1 MKETELKSQ
10 NIDLIWNG
18 YALIGERKNQVSY
31 TDPYLKN
38 KQIIII
44 IIRLDSDIQSID
56 DLRNKVIG
64 TQQGS
69 ASLDAIEKNQNLL
82 TQIQGQAPV
91 LYETFDQAFKI

>member
-38 KQIIII
+38 KQIIV

-82 TQIQGQAPV
+82 TQI
-91 LYETFDQAFKI
+91 

>member
-10 NIDLIWNG
+10 NIGLIWNG

-38 KQIIII
+38 KQIII

-91 LYETFDQAFKI
+91 LYETFDQAFEI

>member
-18 YALIGERKNQVSY
+18 YALIGERKNQISY

-38 KQIIII
+38 KQI

-91 LYETFDQAFKI
+91 LYETFDQAFEI

>member
-38 KQIIII
+38 KQII

-91 LYETFDQAFKI
+91 LYETFDQAFEI

>member
-38 KQIIII
+38 KQISI

-91 LYETFDQAFKI
+91 LYETFDQAFEI

>member
-38 KQIIII
+38 KQI

-91 LYETFDQAFKI
+91 LYETFDQAFEI

>member
-18 YALIGERKNQVSY
+18 YALIGKRKNQVSY

-38 KQIIII
+38 KQI